1 MTHADRDS
9 SEQPIV
15 QDHETASTPAM
26 SNEHATIEALRDDL
40 AVTRQSLLITRRRA
54 ETAEQRADA
63 FEAALSEERAMSHE
77 TIRALQAEVER
88 LTKAL
93 AGRDTLRHN
102 LDQRS

>member
-1 MTHADRDS
+1 M
-9 SEQPIV
+9 
-15 QDHETASTPAM
+15 
-26 SNEHATIEALRDDL
+26 NEHDDL
-40 AVTRQSLLITRRRA
+40 AVTRGMLLSARRRA

-63 FEAALSEERAMSHE
+63 FEAALSEERTMAHE
-77 TIRALQAEVER
+77 TIAALQAQVER